1 MTNSKT
7 NNDLCTEFSKW
18 VVRLTIDSRRYYIL
32 WGYDTS
38 TANDDIRVLTGEGG
52 NILLFRQLKTL
63 LEYIPTS
70 NFLFDRKTTLLWLKK
85 INKPLRSHT
94 SVDLDILK
102 NKRIAISNRLN
113 FEDLISAY
121 EIAEDCSDSIGNKQ
135 LLKLTK
141 SAQAKNLFNY
151 YCNLYLWAKDKKA
164 IAANQKKIDKVLL
177 AKDLQNIHKILVQH
191 TTVI

>member
-1 MTNSKT
+1 MASSKT

-38 TANDDIRVLTGEGG
+38 TVNDDIRVLIGEDG

-102 NKRIAISNRLN
+102 NKRISISNRLN
-113 FEDLISAY
+113 FENLISAY

-177 AKDLQNIHKILVQH
+177 EKDLQNIHKILVQH

>member
-1 MTNSKT
+1 MASSKT

-94 SVDLDILK
+94 SVDLDRLK
-102 NKRIAISNRLN
+102 SKRILISNRLN
-113 FEDLISAY
+113 FENLISAY

-151 YCNLYLWAKDKKA
+151 YCNLYLWVKDKKA
-164 IAANQKKIDKVLL
+164 IADNQKKIDKALL